1 MKCPPVR
8 ALHFANWSVIACAL
22 VACDQR
28 VESRHGVA
36 PVSGGVVLL
45 DTGENEEGRLL
56 RSLLGSRPVVAVL
69 VTHAHHD
76 HHPAAAQLAVPVYV
90 GADDIPRMEGK
101 TLHQGAIQAQ
111 YGPRTAASTCALPC
125 PQT

>member
-8 ALHFANWSVIACAL
+8 ALHFTNWSVIACAL

-28 VESRHGVA
+28 VESRHGVVGRREADGFFSVA

-56 RSLLGSRPVVAVL
+56 RSLLGSRPVLAVL

-76 HHPAAAQLAVPVYV
+76 HHPAAAQLAVPVWF
-90 GADDIPRMEGK
+90 R
-101 TLHQGAIQAQ
+101 
-111 YGPRTAASTCALPC
+111 
-125 PQT
+125 